1 MRLTVDAARRLVA
14 EQCFA
19 STGCRH
25 VGIEYELLVY
35 ETGNAETYVD
45 PARVQAVV
53 PAALPG
59 GSRLTFEPGGQL
71 ELSGPACADVA
82 SAVTRMAADV
92 GVVRA
97 TAAAAGLD
105 TVGMGID
112 SLRPPRRLVRSP
124 RYDAME
130 RFFDD
135 DGSAGRT
142 MMCSTASLQVNVDLG
157 DEAVPRWRLVHAIG
171 PVLAAAFA
179 NSPAAGMRSARL
191 ANWWAIDPT
200 RTAPADAGD
209 WADYVLD
216 AAVML
221 VRDDAGYAPQLSRF
235 SFRRWIEEGHE
246 GHRPDE
252 DDLAYHL
259 TTLFPPVRPRRWL
272 ELRMLD
278 SLPDPWWRVA
288 VAVTVALVDDPA
300 AATAVGPAT
309 TATRGMWAE
318 AARHGLAHPAL
329 QRAARDCFAAALDAF
344 PRLGVDTVTADAAH
358 AYVERYVARGR
369 CPADDVEALVP

>member
-35 ETGNAETYVD
+35 ETDNPEVYVD
-45 PARVQAVV
+45 PTRVQAVV
-53 PAALPG
+53 PDALPG
-59 GSRLTFEPGGQL
+59 GSRLTFEPGGQM
-71 ELSGPACADVA
+71 ELSGPACAGVG
-82 SAVTRMAADV
+82 SAITGMAADV

-112 SLRPPRRLVRSP
+112 SVRPPRRLVRSP

-130 RFFDD
+130 RFFDH
-135 DGSAGRT
+135 DGSEGRT
-142 MMCSTASLQVNVDLG
+142 MMCSTASLQINVDLG
-157 DEAVPRWRLVHAIG
+157 DEGAARWHLVHAIG

-179 NSPAAGMRSARL
+179 NSPAAGLRSARL

-200 RTAPADAGD
+200 RTAPAATGD

-221 VRDDAGYAPQLSRF
+221 VRDDAAYVPQLARF
-235 SFRRWIEEGHE
+235 SFRRWIEEGHD

-300 AATAVGPAT
+300 AATAAALAT
-309 TATRGMWAE
+309 TATSGMWAE
-318 AARHGLAHPAL
+318 AGRHGLAHRGL

-344 PRLGVDTVTADAAH
+344 PRIGVDRVTADAAH